1 MSTFAQAALTGI
13 LLGGVYGLIAMGLSL
28 VFGVMRTANFAH
40 GELVLIGM
48 YATFVLYTTFGV
60 NPFLGLI
67 VIVPGSLVLGALLQ
81 WGLLARVRGTAIET
95 RQLLLTLGLG
105 LVIQNVAQMI
115 FSPNQRPLSGFGF
128 GRRLVTIGGDVFVR
142 PAHIVGFAIAAVAT
156 VALTLL
162 LTRTDLGRAMRAV
175 VDDSEIAESS
185 GVRSKRIYMGA
196 MAIGTCLACIAG
208 AVLMTY
214 YPVSPTS
221 GSAFLIIAFVSVV
234 LGGLGNVFGALVG
247 GLVAG
252 LVQQF
257 TASYLAVD
265 LQDVGLFILFIL
277 VLMAKPNGLL
287 GRKGAV

>member
-1 MSTFAQAALTGI
+1 MSTFAQAAITGL

-28 VFGVMRTANFAH
+28 VFGVMRTVNFAH
-40 GELVLIGM
+40 GDLVMIGM
-48 YATFVLYTTFGV
+48 YATFVLYDGFGV
-60 NPFLGLI
+60 NPFLGLL
-67 VIVPGSLVLGALLQ
+67 VVVPASLLLGAALQ
-81 WGLLARVRGTAIET
+81 WGLLARVHGSAVET
-95 RQLLLTLGLG
+95 RQLLLTLGLA

-128 GRRLVTIGGDVFVR
+128 GRSLVNIGGDVYVR
-142 PAHIVGFAIAAVAT
+142 PTHIVGFGIAAVVT
-156 VALTLL
+156 LALTLL
-162 LTRTDLGRAMRAV
+162 LTRTDLGRAMRAI

-185 GVRSKRIYMGA
+185 GIRSKRIYVGA

-214 YPVSPTS
+214 YPVSPSS
-221 GSAFLIIAFVSVV
+221 GSGFLILAFVAVV
-234 LGGLGNVFGALVG
+234 LGGLGNMIGALVG

-257 TASYLAVD
+257 TASYIAVD
-265 LQDVGLFILFIL
+265 LQDVGLFMLFIL
-277 VLMAKPNGLL
+277 VLMVKPNGLL